1 MAYVEVKRGDDV
13 GIGSAFHIGDG
24 IFVTAKHVIDG
35 WDISEVRIE
44 TPDYYRQSD
53 FYHGSRDLIA
63 LGDAAPVLCDRNSG
77 LVEVVEGPWFEV
89 RDHVDIAAFRVN
101 HVVPNGVYVPLGHQ
115 LDEWFSFSEF
125 RLTRALVMGYPPI
138 PFARIPELV
147 AVSCEI
153 NSVVELPGLHFI
165 LSATARGG
173 FSGGVAISEYG
184 FALGIITQ
192 SLTMDYKPAELGF
205 FATTSTEDIYQFLN
219 AKGILPKCQL
229 EGIEDI
235 WPASKEDEN
244 ENEERA
250 RLD

>member
-1 MAYVEVKRGDDV
+1 MAKGCPSAVDPAVRG
-13 GIGSAFHIGDG
+13 
-24 IFVTAKHVIDG
+24 TRRVIDG

-44 TPDYYRQSD
+44 TSDYFYQSD
-53 FYHGSRDLIA
+53 LYHGSRNLLDLA
-63 LGDAAPVLCDRNSG
+63 DAPPVLCDRNSG
-77 LVEVVEGPWFEV
+77 LGEVVEGPWFDAHE
-89 RDHVDIAAFRVN
+89 HVDIAAFRVN
-101 HVVPNGVYVPLGHQ
+101 HVIRNGLYIPLGHQ
-115 LDEWFSFSEF
+115 LDEWCSYSEF

-138 PFARIPELV
+138 PFARTPELV

-205 FATTSTEDIYQFLN
+205 FATTSTEDIYRFLYDN
-219 AKGILPKCQL
+219 SILPKCQL

-235 WPASKEDEN
+235 WPHSESDEDDPR
-244 ENEERA
+244 EE
-250 RLD
+250 DD